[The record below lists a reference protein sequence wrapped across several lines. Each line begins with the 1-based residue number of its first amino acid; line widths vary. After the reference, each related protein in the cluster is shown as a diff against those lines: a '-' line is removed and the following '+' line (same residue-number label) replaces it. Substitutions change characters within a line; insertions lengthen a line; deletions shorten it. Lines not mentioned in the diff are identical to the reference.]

1 MSSPHVYIHLLTWND
16 RRYLPD
22 LFESFQEQTYADF
35 TVRILDNG
43 STDDTLAYLQQH
55 FPKTLVS
62 RNVKNAGFAEG
73 HNQLIRYT
81 LDHLPVEQEDSALI
95 LLMNSDMI
103 LSPTLVEELVKAVQE
118 SEGIV
123 GGFQPK
129 LYRAFAQHVGDELLE
144 ETVQSD
150 ILDTTGLNVSRSWR
164 MSDRGAG
171 EMDQGQYDDQRDIFA
186 PSGAIALYPV
196 SVVKTLLYEGE
207 FFDKHFFAYRE
218 DCDLAWRFRKLGW
231 QARFIPTAVAYHYRG
246 MYGAENR
253 SLWQRLVNRKGQRPF
268 FAALATRN
276 QLFVLMKNLTI
287 GDLLLSFPWIVFH
300 ETGRVLYGLFFEP
313 QTRKRLL
320 QMWSLV
326 PEMLR
331 RRAVIKQSAVAPES
345 ELRTYIH
352 TRT

>member
-1 MSSPHVYIHLLTWND
+1 MPSPHVYVHILTWND

-22 LFESFQEQTYADF
+22 LFESFQGQTHPNF
-35 TVRILDNG
+35 TIRILDNG

-55 FPKTLVS
+55 FPKTLVA

-81 LDHLPVEQEDSALI
+81 MDHLPEGQEDSLVLI
-95 LLMNSDMI
+95 MNSDMV
-103 LSPTLVEELVKAVQE
+103 LAPTLIEELVRAAQE
-118 SEGIV
+118 QEDVV

-129 LYRAFAQHVGDELLE
+129 LYRAFAQRMGDEVLE

-150 ILDTTGLNVSRSWR
+150 ILDTTGLRVARSWR
-164 MSDRGAG
+164 MGDRGAG
-171 EMDQGQYDDQRDIFA
+171 ELDKGQYDDQTDIFA
-186 PSGAIALYPV
+186 PTGAIALYRLAAIK
-196 SVVKTLLYEGE
+196 SLLYNGE

-231 QARFIPTAVAYHYRG
+231 QARFVPSAVAYHYRG
-246 MYGAENR
+246 MYGAEKR
-253 SLWQRLVNRKGQRPF
+253 SLWKRLVDRKGQRPF

-276 QLFVLMKNLTI
+276 QLFVLMKNLTF
-287 GDLLLSFPWIVFH
+287 GDLFFSLPWLIFH
-300 ETGRVLYGLFFEP
+300 EGGRIVYALFFEP
-313 QTRKRLL
+313 HTRKRLL

-331 RRAVIKQSAVAPES
+331 RRKAIQQSAVVPEAKIRFYV
-345 ELRTYIH
+345 L
-352 TRT
+352 